1 MKIPIVLVAPLLLF
15 SRVTAFPA
23 LDAEE
28 SGSGDSGSGEENIQV
43 QDTPRGEIAGFTLA
57 ILFCVAAVLYGFG
70 WLIGCAKKGDP
81 NSLCWSP
88 ETIRAFFTRPCRRNR
103 GRNFSNT
110 ARVSQV

>member
-1 MKIPIVLVAPLLLF
+1 MKIPIVLVATLLLF

-28 SGSGDSGSGEENIQV
+28 SGFGDSGSGESDIQV
-43 QDTPRGEIAGFTLA
+43 MDTPQGEIAGFTLA
-57 ILFCVAAVLYGFG
+57 ILFCVGAFLYGIG

-88 ETIRAFFTRPCRRNR
+88 ETIRDFFTSPFRTNR
-103 GRNFSNT
+103 GQGNERGVT
-110 ARVSQV
+110 EV

>member
-1 MKIPIVLVAPLLLF
+1 MKIPIVLVATLLLF

-28 SGSGDSGSGEENIQV
+28 SGSGDSGSGESDIQV
-43 QDTPRGEIAGFTLA
+43 PDTPQGEIAGFTLA
-57 ILFCVAAVLYGFG
+57 ILFCVAGVLYGFG

-88 ETIRAFFTRPCRRNR
+88 ETIRDFFTRPCRRNSAR
-103 GRNFSNT
+103 GISE
-110 ARVSQV
+110 V